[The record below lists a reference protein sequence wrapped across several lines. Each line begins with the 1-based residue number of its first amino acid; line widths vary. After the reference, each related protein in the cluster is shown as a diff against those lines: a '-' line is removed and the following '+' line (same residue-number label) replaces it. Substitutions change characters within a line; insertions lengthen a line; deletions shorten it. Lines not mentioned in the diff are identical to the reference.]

1 MDTVQEIGIAYDKAT
16 DELFII
22 RPDGREIVCADL
34 KDAAW
39 RAHQINADGRYE
51 MTCYAGVDATAFN
64 EQLAVARYRAQ
75 QRRPQSRSPITGR
88 WIGGARGEARL

>member
-34 KDAAW
+34 ADAAYQAYQLH
-39 RAHQINADGRYE
+39 RPGVE
-51 MTCYAGVDATAFN
+51 LVCYAGVDAVQFN
-64 EQLAVARYRAQ
+64 EQLAVARHRAQ
-75 QRRPQSRSPITGR
+75 QRQPQSRSPITGR